1 MQRRPV
7 FAIAVVVAVLIAG
20 TACGTRRTHEA
31 VVSAARGELAPAA
44 ARPADTAGGP
54 VSDTGS
60 TPTVATVT
68 NSARPGGD
76 GGGSLVDASGV
87 QPSTA
92 ALPAGASGRAV
103 VGTKTPA
110 RSSGDSAA
118 APAQRTPGAPAGGAL
133 AATTPTAKGRKSEIV
148 IGSVATIT
156 GPIGAFVK
164 DQISAISV
172 WAKWVNGRGGVSG
185 HPVRHVVADD
195 GGDPARYNALVQQM
209 VEQQKVVAFVFNA
222 IGHAG
227 GDLTYI
233 KKARVPIIGHESGT
247 ETAYQEPLVF
257 TPFASGITYADAL
270 QGALADVAIPA
281 GKKKLA
287 VLACADF
294 KLCDT
299 FDKSWSGE
307 SARAFGFEVVY
318 RSRPSLT
325 QPDYTAE
332 CLSARQAGA
341 QAFIVGIDTASILRL
356 ARSCA
361 RQNYEPLI
369 GMADQLAL
377 PSLLDDPVTDGTVV
391 GTKLA
396 AWPAADQPGL
406 AELHQAFAAMAPG
419 VEVNGAHIGGWVSA
433 KTFEAGAQR
442 LPDNPTSA
450 DILDGLWSIRA
461 NNLGGLTY
469 PLSFEK
475 EKPSPRKTCW
485 SVVLIQQKR
494 FVAPNGGVLKCR

>member
-1 MQRRPV
+1 MPRNPV
-7 FAIAVVVAVLIAG
+7 VAIAATLAMLIAG
-20 TACGTRRTHEA
+20 AACGTRRTHEA
-31 VVSAARGELAPAA
+31 VVSAARGDLSPAA
-44 ARPADTAGGP
+44 ARPADSPGGP
-54 VSDTGS
+54 VDAAASNLDAGS
-60 TPTVATVT
+60 VT
-68 NSARPGGD
+68 NSTARGATSDGAGVSSGHPATVAPAPGGQV
-76 GGGSLVDASGV
+76 GTV
-87 QPSTA
+87 
-92 ALPAGASGRAV
+92 PAG
-103 VGTKTPA
+103 GTAP
-110 RSSGDSAA
+110 RSSGGPTA
-118 APAQRTPGAPAGGAL
+118 APAGRTPGSPTGGAT
-133 AATTPTAKGRKSEIV
+133 APTTPTAKGPKSEIV

-209 VEQQKVVAFVFNA
+209 VEQQKVIAFVFNA

-227 GDLTYI
+227 GDLSYI

-281 GKKKLA
+281 GKRKLA

-299 FDKSWSGE
+299 FDKSWSGD

-361 RQNYEPLI
+361 RQSYKPLI

-396 AWPAADQPGL
+396 AWPAADRPGL

-450 DILDGLWSIRA
+450 DVLDGLWSIRG
-461 NNLGGLTY
+461 NDLGGLTF

-475 EKPSPRKTCW
+475 DRPSPRRTCW

-494 FVAPNGGVLKCR
+494 FVAPNGGVLGCR